1 MGLEVRIALAIVANM
16 ADVLLAGLPRI
27 ARVAEEVRLRGWLAV
42 ATAGAAAA
50 WWTIQWLLDQP
61 LRPGRTWLV
70 AVVVA
75 ALAGVAGLINVPRRL
90 REGLREPRVPSPRVV
105 YETRAD
111 GRDRRIRLSGA
122 VFLSAIVI
130 LTFDRL
136 AGWEGLTAG
145 AIVGVAVSVGLADLL
160 EARRWHRAERAREAE
175 LYVRIAP
182 GALVASYGEA
192 DIYELPAPPPEVPP
206 DWH

>member
-1 MGLEVRIALAIVANM
+1 M

-27 ARVAEEVRLRGWLAV
+27 ARVAEEVRLRGWLAL
-42 ATAGAAAA
+42 ATAGAASA

-61 LRPGRTWLV
+61 LLPART
-70 AVVVA
+70 VVVA
-75 ALAGVAGLINVPRRL
+75 LVVAVLMGVAGLVNVPRRL
-90 REGLREPRVPSPRVV
+90 RDGLRQPRLPTPRVV

-136 AGWEGLTAG
+136 AGWEGVTAG
-145 AIVGVAVSVGLADLL
+145 VLVGVSVSVGLADLF
-160 EARRWHRAERAREAE
+160 EARRWRRAERSREAE
-175 LYVRIAP
+175 LYVRIGP

-192 DIYELPAPPPEVPP
+192 DIYELPNPPPGAPPGSYE
-206 DWH
+206 

>member
-1 MGLEVRIALAIVANM
+1 M

-42 ATAGAAAA
+42 ATAGAVAA

-61 LRPGRTWLV
+61 LQPGRTGLV
-70 AVVVA
+70 ALVVA
-75 ALAGVAGLINVPRRL
+75 VLAGIAGLINVPRRL
-90 REGLREPRVPSPRVV
+90 RDGLREPRFPSPRVV

-136 AGWEGLTAG
+136 AGWDGLTAG
-145 AIVGVAVSVGLADLL
+145 VIVGVAVSVGLADLL

-175 LYVRIAP
+175 LYVRIGP
-182 GALVASYGEA
+182 GALVASFGEA
-192 DIYELPAPPPEVPP
+192 DIYEVPKPPDDPPPG
-206 DWH
+206 WR